1 MAEAPQLTVQIEF
14 TDSNPAQ
21 PDPASVSAFA
31 DETLA
36 ELRVRGIEPQPAY
49 TGAMGG
55 DVYEI
60 VRQLADGAAANKDV
74 VLALIT
80 SVAAPIAGALAE
92 RLKQRAAAKPAAAPA
107 PAAPQP
113 PPVIVIVEG
122 AQAEVSESEITP
134 DELLRR
140 LLAADPALAQKVSPA
155 TKPVVRA
162 RVVGRKR
169 A

>member
-1 MAEAPQLTVQIEF
+1 MADQLTIQIEF
-14 TDSNPAQ
+14 TDSDPAR
-21 PDPASVSAFA
+21 PDPASVSAFTDEALA
-31 DETLA
+31 D
-36 ELRVRGIEPQPAY
+36 LRAQGIELQPAY

-92 RLKQRAAAKPAAAPA
+92 RLKQRASKPAATPAPA
-107 PAAPQP
+107 PSAP

-122 AQAEVSESEITP
+122 AQAEVSESEIMS

-140 LLAADPALAQKVSPA
+140 LLAADPALAEKVSTA

-162 RVVGRKR
+162 RVAARSR
-169 A
+169 RR